1 MNMFTSFFRKK
12 SYPYDLKILKDIARS
27 FLHPEKHKSKDA
39 LRSTQDADALRRTN
53 DLVSSYIKAVKL
65 GAIGEGLTL
74 QYKSPDEILNNKVE
88 AWLRHWSEVGNCE
101 INGLTFRQ
109 EEERNMVA
117 EYAIKGGY
125 LVIHHWDKKLPTLY
139 NFEFA
144 SCDEIDRTKND
155 FSKGLY
161 NGIQTD
167 KYGKVIGIYLYTN
180 QERMQS
186 LYRQTDKITFVIN
199 RWLYPN
205 QYTNVTPLAVVFNTL
220 DKMSAYDNA
229 EVKSAQG
236 RANKSIII
244 ATPIYDI
251 LMQMHKEQLQAM
263 RTDTDEYAQALG
275 QYQEMIVGFTP
286 KEGVQ
291 GIPDGAYPI
300 MKDSQVWDL
309 QKNGSTV
316 YADINQNSKQIIS
329 KGLGLSASTIAGLPE
344 SSYNVA
350 LKNAQSDEREYAV
363 IAQENI
369 EKCFKTIYRY
379 AIEAG
384 MLLKWYD
391 IPDFYQ
397 NKILYNSYLSIT
409 RKKIGH
415 IDVLK
420 QASGDALAIEAGN
433 TSNIEVIGN
442 NGKDW
447 QEVIDD
453 QLKYELYKKEKFEG
467 AGLLYIQTGADK
479 IKLEQIKNE
488 IKNEEQE

>member
-1 MNMFTSFFRKK
+1 MSIFTSFFRKK

-186 LYRQTDKITFVIN
+186 AYRQTDKITFVIN

-229 EVKSAQG
+229 EVAAAEG
-236 RANKSIII
+236 RAKKNLII
-244 ATPIYDI
+244 ATPAYDI
-251 LMQMHKEQLQAM
+251 MLQAQK
-263 RTDTDEYAQALG
+263 EYAESIKSNDEEYETAIN
-275 QYQEMIVGFTP
+275 QYNEMVANFVPSGMP
-286 KEGVQ
+286 S
-291 GIPDGAYPI
+291 GAYPI

-309 QKNGSTV
+309 QQTGNTV

-329 KGLGLSASTIAGLPE
+329 KGLGLSASTVAGLPE

-369 EKCFKTIYRY
+369 EKCFKIIDRY

-420 QASGDALAIEAGN
+420 QASGDALAIESGI
-433 TSNIEVIGN
+433 TSNIEIIGN

-447 QEVIDD
+447 QEVIND
-453 QLKYELYKKEKFEG
+453 QVKYELYKKQRFEDE
-467 AGLLYIQTGADK
+467 GLLYIQTGADK

-488 IKNEEQE
+488 IKKEEMQ